1 MWQEEDGNWWL
12 TRDGNR
18 IGYYPAAIFNNL
30 AEPETVGWGGIGV
43 SPSNGISP
51 PVGSGIFPDG
61 NYKHTSQF
69 RSVQYRNSSGMLD
82 VPQANTIDT
91 IIDSPNCYLIHF
103 LGYID
108 VLGGYTLEFGGPGG
122 KCGI

>member
-18 IGYYPAAIFNNL
+18 IGYYPAVIFNNL

-69 RSVQYRNSSGMLD
+69 RSVQYRNSSGVLD